1 MAKAK
6 AQQDNSEFVSKGH
19 PCEQPNCLSS
29 DAVAL
34 YSDGHRHCFSCGHT
48 YPGDGRAPGEGGQA
62 ALEAPVPENFPSG
75 SIKGIVSRGLTQST
89 CREWD
94 YQVRQNPRGEIEHL
108 AYYRDEHGHVVGCK
122 LRNVGLDGQS
132 KEFSWVGSAKGNLY
146 GRHKWSSGGKMLTI
160 LEGEIDTLTVSQ
172 CYAHK
177 YPVVGV
183 PNGAHE
189 AAKAVAKNLEFINTF
204 DKVIFGFDMDAQ
216 GRDACVE
223 CAKLLP
229 PGKAFIAKWSGKDP
243 NEMLIAGNSEGITK
257 AVWNAEP
264 YRPDG
269 VIDAR
274 TLTAQCLDPVV
285 TGIPW
290 PWEFMTRWTYGRR
303 PEELYVFGA
312 GTGIGKTDL
321 LAEIIACTISG
332 ATKDGHV
339 KAFTPEGFG
348 IFAYEA
354 GAATTKKAIAGKL
367 AGRRFHIPPE
377 EESGTGWTD
386 EDLRAAM
393 DLMDTT
399 LWDRGGKL
407 FINDSKGA
415 ADWDAVVE
423 RMRYLHHAE
432 GVTNFLVDPLS
443 ALVTDADDE
452 RKAIDK
458 MVLEAAQLTVEL
470 RSKIYIA
477 SHLARPALGDSHEE
491 GGHVRLNQFR
501 GSNAIGM
508 FSNFVFGMERNQQT
522 EDAMER
528 STATV
533 RVVKDRFTGNSIGR
547 TAQIIYDA
555 LSGSYDVPLTKFLG
569 DE

>member
-1 MAKAK
+1 MAKASRQK
-6 AQQDNSEFVSKGH
+6 AEDNSEFVSKGH
-19 PCEQPNCLSS
+19 PCDACGSS

-34 YSDGHRHCFSCGHT
+34 YSDDHTHCFSCGHT
-48 YPGDGRAPGEGGQA
+48 QGGSGVGAGGREAPA
-62 ALEAPVPENFPSG
+62 PPVPENFPSG
-75 SIKGIVSRGLTQST
+75 TIKGILSRGLTQAT

-94 YQVRQNPRGEIEHL
+94 YQVRQNPKGEVEHL
-108 AYYRDEHGHVVGCK
+108 AIYRSDHGQVVGCK
-122 LRNVGLDGQS
+122 IRNVGLDGTA
-132 KEFSWVGSAKGNLY
+132 KEFSWVGSAKGNLF

-189 AAKAVAKNLEFINTF
+189 AAKAVAKNVDWINTF
-204 DKVIFGFDMDAQ
+204 QKVVFGFDMDPQ
-216 GRDACVE
+216 GREAAIE

-229 PGKAFIAKWSGKDP
+229 PGKAFIANWGSFKDP
-243 NEMLIAGNSEGITK
+243 NELLQAGKAEEITR
-257 AVWNAEP
+257 AIWNAEP

-274 TLTAQCLDPVV
+274 TLTAQCLNPTV

-321 LAEIIACTISG
+321 LAEIIASTISG
-332 ATKDGHV
+332 STKDGHV
-339 KAFTPEGFG
+339 KEYTPEGFA

-367 AGRRFHIPPE
+367 AARRFHIPHE
-377 EESGTGWTD
+377 EDSGCGWTD
-386 EDLRAAM
+386 DELREAM
-393 DLMDTT
+393 NLMDTT

-415 ADWDAVVE
+415 ADWAAVVE
-423 RMRYLHHAE
+423 RARYLRHAE
-432 GVTNFLVDPLS
+432 GITNFLVDPLS
-443 ALVTDADDE
+443 ALVADEEDE
-452 RKAIDK
+452 RKFIDK
-458 MVLEAAQLTVEL
+458 MVLEAAQLSVEL
-470 RSKIYIA
+470 GCKMYIA
-477 SHLARPALGDSHEE
+477 SHLARPKDGPSHEE
-491 GGHVRLNQFR
+491 GGHVRLSQFR

-508 FSNFVFGMERNQQT
+508 FANFVFGMERNQQAEEAT
-522 EDAMER
+522 ERAI
-528 STATV
+528 ATV
-533 RVVKDRFTGNSIGR
+533 RVVKDRFTGNSIGK
-547 TAQIIYDA
+547 TSTIIYDA
-555 LSGSYDVPLTKFLG
+555 ITGSYDVPLTTFLG
-569 DE
+569 DD

>member
-1 MAKAK
+1 MASKRTPEP
-6 AQQDNSEFVSKGH
+6 SEFVSKGH
-19 PCEQPNCLSS
+19 PCEACGSS

-34 YSDGHRHCFSCGHT
+34 YSDGHTHCFSCGKT
-48 YPGDGRAPGEGGQA
+48 SPGDGHGLPPAVD
-62 ALEAPVPENFPSG
+62 EAVPERFPQG
-75 SIKGIVSRGLTQST
+75 SIKGISSRGLTQAT

-94 YQVRQNPRGEIEHL
+94 YQVRQTPAGEIEHL
-108 AYYRDEHGHVVGCK
+108 ALYRDEHGHVVGVK
-122 LRNVGLDGQS
+122 VRNVGTDGS
-132 KEFSWVGSAKGNLY
+132 GKEFAWVGSAKGNLF
-146 GRHKWSSGGKMLTI
+146 GRHKWSSGGRKLTI
-160 LEGEIDTLTVSQ
+160 VEGEIDALTVSQ

-177 YPVVGV
+177 YPVVSV

-189 AAKAVAKNLEFINTF
+189 AAKAVAKNLEFINSF
-204 DKVIFGFDMDAQ
+204 EEVIFGFDMDPQ
-216 GRDACVE
+216 GREAAVE

-229 PGKAFIAKWSGKDP
+229 PGKAKIVKWAMKDA
-243 NEMLIAGNSEGITK
+243 NEMLQAGKPEEITRCI
-257 AVWNAEP
+257 WNAEP

-274 TLTAQCLDPVV
+274 SLTAQCLDPVV

-332 ATKDGHV
+332 STKDGHV

-354 GAATTKKAIAGKL
+354 GAATTKKAVAGKL
-367 AGRRFHIPPE
+367 AARRFHIPQE
-377 EESGTGWTD
+377 EDSGCSWTAD
-386 EDLRAAM
+386 DLRQAM
-393 DLMDTT
+393 DLMDNA
-399 LWDRGGKL
+399 LWSRGGKL

-423 RMRYLHHAE
+423 RMRYLRWAE
-432 GVTNFLVDPLS
+432 GIANFLIDPLS
-443 ALVTDADDE
+443 ALSADEEDE
-452 RKAIDK
+452 RKYIDK
-458 MVLEAAQLTVEL
+458 MVLEAAQLSVEL
-470 RSKIYIA
+470 GAKVYIA
-477 SHLARPALGDSHEE
+477 SHLARPKEGASHEE
-491 GGHVRLNQFR
+491 GGHVRLSQFR

-508 FSNFVFGMERNQQT
+508 FANFVFGMERNQQA
-522 EDAMER
+522 ESEAER
-528 STATV
+528 AEATV

-547 TAQIIYDA
+547 TSKIVYDA
-555 LSGSYDVPLTKFLG
+555 ITGSYDVPLTKFLG